1 MDSPLSI
8 TSSVISILTFIVATL
23 IWLGQHLDRAIKLD
37 DEIATTALMLIR
49 SCGETSEIQFISL
62 KESTKLNYQLAR
74 MWTLDLE
81 SIDVLTLT
89 GLGNATN
96 EILEGKFNSLKATHQ
111 EPPKEALDFAPV
123 LPWQRKER
131 AEERRLQKKL
141 SEELSKEALKEPLEE
156 QHDGPSNRPMEELPR
171 AHSVQAAEQAE
182 EPSEIQSELQSELKS
197 EESAGPSP
205 RPLRTCLA
213 GEATLRGC

>member
-81 SIDVLTLT
+81 SIDVLIRILRLSTANRFLQWGEAQNFIRGNSKELKKLRSSMNTITL
-89 GLGNATN
+89 L
-96 EILEGKFNSLKATHQ
+96 
-111 EPPKEALDFAPV
+111 V
-123 LPWQRKER
+123 LPK
-131 AEERRLQKKL
+131 
-141 SEELSKEALKEPLEE
+141 
-156 QHDGPSNRPMEELPR
+156 
-171 AHSVQAAEQAE
+171 
-182 EPSEIQSELQSELKS
+182 
-197 EESAGPSP
+197 
-205 RPLRTCLA
+205 
-213 GEATLRGC
+213 